1 MSEFC
6 ALQWCAW
13 RALTD
18 YLRQRVGK
26 PSHLLRR
33 ALCVSALIPAVALA
47 SRPAISDAEN
57 LFQLREFDAAFE
69 RFRAVQLDPYSA
81 PADLALARCRMGI
94 IYSIRDQQKQ
104 ARQQLELA
112 LSSNALASSV
122 TPLCFYALVQIYVMD
137 KSFTDAR
144 GLMKRYPD
152 PAFPALY
159 KARIFALGTEIGRQ
173 LGDLPF
179 ELNQLQRLSRVMEI
193 ADIKKVDLRIL
204 GDWVI
209 TADEV
214 RQRLGESVASSNP
227 TAKDEPQ
234 APVVSNKPVEM
245 PKNEAPA
252 VEKAAPVVQA
262 PPTAPIPI
270 QPVQSF
276 DGLPVMSSLQNG
288 LFQQAYAELNAQPD
302 ALSSKN
308 FFVPQKLLRDRLE
321 TLLRDDPRSVRVGV
335 ILPEGSGLFSR
346 LQLRALKGISA
357 FLASRAAKDVDYRV
371 YVKSVGNDSGS
382 AEQAATDLVLNDQV
396 HIIVGP
402 FHGSQVLGAASV
414 ASFFGVPIFTLGPVA
429 AADEFNENF
438 VVRMGILAQSQA
450 RAQVQYLKQ
459 TNKNTVA
466 VLSPS
471 DSYGVEMTKAFESE
485 CKAAGV
491 AIQSVEF
498 VDVNTEVFQDPVR
511 ALLGPQ
517 DVKHRGP
524 EYAKLLADARRKAAS
539 EKRKFDPTT
548 LKLPAHVP
556 FSALYVPDSLD
567 RVRLI
572 ANTFAFYDAR
582 TVRYLGERTWHEA
595 GGRASIADQFL
606 NGARVPFQG
615 SGSFLSVL
623 RKDLSAGVGALD
635 IERQAFD
642 SLLLTRTA
650 HYNVGGNNP
659 VKLIASMKSP
669 SFSADG
675 TSKFGP
681 VSRNGEPLTEFVVSQ
696 FYNGQVLSPN
706 TSIEALNDEVLE
718 N

>member
-1 MSEFC
+1 MCYALGLSVMVAMSAFANSP
-6 ALQWCAW
+6 ALN
-13 RALTD
+13 
-18 YLRQRVGK
+18 
-26 PSHLLRR
+26 
-33 ALCVSALIPAVALA
+33 
-47 SRPAISDAEN
+47 DAEN
-57 LFQLREFDAAFE
+57 LFQLREFDSAFE

-137 KSFTDAR
+137 KAFGDAR
-144 GLMKRYPD
+144 ELMKRYPD

-159 KARIFALGTEIGRQ
+159 KARIFAIGTEVGRQ
-173 LGDLPF
+173 LKDLPF

-204 GDWVI
+204 GDWAI
-209 TADEV
+209 SADDV
-214 RQRLGESVASSNP
+214 RKRLGESVASSQEPVKSELPVTDQASQPTEPSQSASSNVEATPANAQVSPAISAPMP
-227 TAKDEPQ
+227 TA
-234 APVVSNKPVEM
+234 
-245 PKNEAPA
+245 
-252 VEKAAPVVQA
+252 
-262 PPTAPIPI
+262 
-270 QPVQSF
+270 QSS
-276 DGLPVMSSLQNG
+276 DGLPVISSLQNG
-288 LFQQAYAELNAQPD
+288 LLQQAYSELSAQPEV
-302 ALSSKN
+302 LSSKN
-308 FFVPQKLLRDRLE
+308 FYVPQKLLRDRLE
-321 TLLRDDPRSVRVGV
+321 TLLRDDPRSIRVGM
-335 ILPEGSGLFSR
+335 ILPQGNGIFSR

-357 FLASRAAKDVDYRV
+357 FLASRAAKDVNYKV
-371 YVKSVGNDSGS
+371 YVKSVENDSGS
-382 AEQAATDLVLNDQV
+382 AEQAATDLVLYDKV
-396 HIIVGP
+396 HVIVGP

-414 ASFFGVPIFTLGPVA
+414 ASFFGIPIFTLGPVS
-429 AADEFNENF
+429 AADEFNEKF
-438 VVRMGILAQSQA
+438 VLRMGILAHSQA
-450 RAQVQYLKQ
+450 KAQVQYLKQ

-485 CKAAGV
+485 CKADGLT
-491 AIQSVEF
+491 IHNVEF
-498 VDVNTEVFQDPVR
+498 VDVNTEVFQDSVR
-511 ALLGPQ
+511 SLLGPQ

-524 EYAKLLADARRKAAS
+524 EYAKLVTEARKKAAM

-556 FSALYVPDSLD
+556 FSALFVPDSLD

-572 ANTFAFYDAR
+572 ANTFAFYEAR
-582 TVRYLGERTWHEA
+582 SVRYLGERTWHEA
-595 GGRASIADQFL
+595 GGRTSIADQFL
-606 NGARVPFQG
+606 NGARVPVQG
-615 SGSFLSVL
+615 SGSFLSFL
-623 RKDLSAGVGALD
+623 RKDLATGVGVLD

-650 HYNVGGNNP
+650 QYNVGGNNP
-659 VKLIASMKSP
+659 VRLVASMKSP

-681 VSRNGEPLTEFVVSQ
+681 VSRNGEPFTEFVVSQ

-706 TSIEALNDEVLE
+706 TSIEALNDDSLE

>member
-1 MSEFC
+1 LSLILPLSSIASSP
-6 ALQWCAW
+6 ALN
-13 RALTD
+13 
-18 YLRQRVGK
+18 
-26 PSHLLRR
+26 
-33 ALCVSALIPAVALA
+33 
-47 SRPAISDAEN
+47 DAEN
-57 LFQLREFDAAFE
+57 LFQLREFDTAFE

-104 ARQQLELA
+104 ARQQLELS
-112 LSSNALASSV
+112 LSSNSLTSSV

-144 GLMKRYPD
+144 ELMKRYPD

-159 KARIFALGTEIGRQ
+159 KARIFAIGTEVGRRLNDQ
-173 LGDLPF
+173 PF

-193 ADIKKVDLRIL
+193 ADIQKVELRIL
-204 GDWVI
+204 GEWAI
-209 TADEV
+209 TVDEV
-214 RQRLGESVASSNP
+214 RKRLGETVASTREPVRAETPLPSNATQSNEPPKSEP
-227 TAKDEPQ
+227 TIAAATSVEEP
-234 APVVSNKPVEM
+234 VSSSSL
-245 PKNEAPA
+245 
-252 VEKAAPVVQA
+252 
-262 PPTAPIPI
+262 APIPPI
-270 QPVQSF
+270 QSS

-288 LFQQAYAELNAQPD
+288 LVQQAYAELNAQPD
-302 ALSSKN
+302 VLSSKN
-308 FFVPQKLLRDRLE
+308 FFVPQKLLRERLE
-321 TLLRDDPRSVRVGV
+321 TLLKDDPRTVRVGV
-335 ILPEGSGLFSR
+335 ILPEGSGIFSR
-346 LQLRALKGISA
+346 LQLRALKGISS

-371 YVKSVGNDSGS
+371 HVRSVANDSGS
-382 AEQAATDLVLNDQV
+382 AEQAATELVLSEKV
-396 HIIVGP
+396 HVIVGP

-414 ASFFGVPIFTLGPVA
+414 AAFFGIPIFTLGPVA
-429 AADEFNENF
+429 AADEFNEKF
-438 VVRMGILAQSQA
+438 VLRMGILAQSQA

-485 CKAAGV
+485 CKADGLN
-491 AIQSVEF
+491 IHNVEF
-498 VDVNTEVFQDPVR
+498 VDVNTEVFQDSVR

-539 EKRKFDPTT
+539 EKRKFDPST

-572 ANTFAFYDAR
+572 ANTFAFYEAR
-582 TVRYLGERTWHEA
+582 SVRFLGERTWHEA
-595 GGRASIADQFL
+595 GGRTSIADQFL
-606 NGARVPFQG
+606 NGARVPVQG
-615 SGSFLSVL
+615 SGSFLSFL
-623 RKDLSAGVGALD
+623 RKDLDAGVGALD

-650 HYNVGGNNP
+650 QYNVGGNNP
-659 VKLIASMKSP
+659 VKMVASMKSP
-669 SFSADG
+669 SFKADG
-675 TSKFGP
+675 TSKFGQ
-681 VSRNGEPLTEFVVSQ
+681 VSRSGEPLTEFVVSQ

-706 TSIEALNDEVLE
+706 TSIEALNDESLE